1 MHLLLIHI
9 PSLLIMYIAV
19 THYKN
24 ISKAFCSIN
33 EKRMMFS
40 FLLRCRVGHQ
50 LTFNLFFV
58 FVAKRR
64 RGYLVDRRCRET
76 RKRQVPVRKE
86 DQR

>member
-33 EKRMMFS
+33 EKTMVFS